1 MKERVE
7 LTTRFCKK
15 SYYGDYD
22 NLWFKRPFF
31 FEKSTTKAMKIY
43 CRVLKYLFQA
53 AEDKKS
59 FKSYDEYEQ
68 KMLNSKPF
76 TLVLKWKKT
85 LERYYGKI

>member
-1 MKERVE
+1 
-7 LTTRFCKK
+7 
-15 SYYGDYD
+15 
-22 NLWFKRPFF
+22 
-31 FEKSTTKAMKIY
+31 MKIY

-68 KMLNSKPF
+68 KMLNLKPF